1 MSLSK
6 YREKRHAER
15 TPEPFGHAVPVGRS
29 ADGGIFVIQKHAAR
43 RLHYDFRLEMEGVLR
58 SWAVPKGP
66 SLNPA
71 DKHLAVAVED
81 HPLEYG
87 DFEGIIPEG
96 NYGAGSVIVWDR
108 GVYSVLEG
116 EGDAA
121 QAIRNGKVDIELR
134 GFKLNGAFT
143 LVRTG
148 GRRDADTKEK
158 QNWLLIKK
166 RDEYATSSDVL
177 EEHPRSVL
185 SGLTIDEMR
194 DAPSVGQKVISRL
207 ARAKLP
213 ELTHPLKRADFPLML
228 AKLGGDPFDSAGWL
242 FELKYDGV
250 RALAI
255 RDGASAHLYA
265 RSGTDITAR
274 YPEVVLA
281 LNSIPYER
289 FVFDGEIVAQDDNGR
304 PSFQLLQ
311 RRMHVN
317 DPRQIARLSFAVPVR
332 YFVFDLLAFDRFD
345 TRTLPLEERKHRLGE
360 LILGEGPVRYCDH
373 VVERGKDF
381 YAAVAEGGLEGI
393 VGKLRSSPYRGA
405 RNGDWLKIKCPQI
418 QRFVI
423 GGYTAPEGSRTH
435 FGALLLGQ
443 YESDGA
449 LRYTDKVGTGFN
461 RETLRKIHA
470 MLEERAQSAPSF
482 RKAARDEPAPARNAH
497 FTRPDLVCE
506 VKFTEW
512 TDAGGVRQPSFLGL
526 VEGADP
532 HECRYAGPARDSEPP
547 AIVARPRADR
557 GPNEEHAGDRGVAIR
572 QAAAPDEANQ
582 DANAN
587 AGGRNPAER
596 ARRNSASAAAAT
608 VTNPDKVFFPREGYT
623 KGDLVAYYRA
633 ISKWMLPYLKD
644 RPVMLARYPDG
655 IAGKT
660 FYQKDA
666 PAFVPSWIRIE
677 KIWSEESK
685 REIGYFILDS
695 EEALAYVA
703 NLAAIT
709 IHIWSSRITHLERPD
724 WLLFDIDPK
733 GSTTRFAVQVARET
747 AAVLREVGLEPCLK
761 TSGQMGLHV
770 VVGLAPKYT
779 YAQAKMFS
787 ELVAEIVVRR
797 LPKIATI
804 NRNPRS
810 RQGRVYIDYLQLGH
824 GKTIAAPFSVRPLEG
839 APVSA
844 PMKWTEL
851 KPALDPSVYNI
862 KTILPRMTR
871 LKRDPFLDAIEKH
884 ADLESALSELESLL
898 NGNENR
904 AETRPASAGARGIVG

>member
-15 TPEPFGHAVPVGRS
+15 TPEPFGQTVPAARAS
-29 ADGGIFVIQKHAAR
+29 TGGIFVIQKHAAR

-58 SWAVPKGP
+58 SWAVPKGVT
-66 SLNPA
+66 LNPA
-71 DKHLAVAVED
+71 EKHLAVAVED

-87 DFEGIIPEG
+87 DFEGVIPEG

-108 GVYSVLEG
+108 GTYKVVDG
-116 EGDAA
+116 EGGAA
-121 QAIRNGKVDIELR
+121 NAIRNGKIDIELH
-134 GFKLNGAFT
+134 GFKLGGAFT

-148 GRRDADTKEK
+148 GRPGAGPKDQK
-158 QNWLLIKK
+158 NWLLIKK
-166 RDEYATSSDVL
+166 RDNYASSTDVL

-185 SGLTIDEMR
+185 SGLTIEEMR
-194 DAPSVGQKVISRL
+194 DAPSIGRKVIDRL
-207 ARAKLP
+207 AKAKLP
-213 ELTHPLKRADFPLML
+213 QLAGTLKRADFPLML
-228 AKLGGDPFDSAGWL
+228 AKLGADSFDSTGWL

-255 RDGASAHLYA
+255 RDGASSRLYA

-274 YPEVVLA
+274 YPEVVLG
-281 LNSIPYER
+281 LNSLPYER
-289 FVFDGEIVAQDDNGR
+289 FALDGEIVAPDDDGH

-311 RRMHVN
+311 RRMHVT

-345 TRTLPLEERKHRLGE
+345 TRTMPLEERKRNLSH

-373 VVERGKDF
+373 VIERGKDF
-381 YAAVAEGGLEGI
+381 FAAVSEQGLEGI
-393 VGKLRSSPYRGA
+393 VGKVRNSPYRAG
-405 RNGDWLKIKCPQI
+405 RSGDWLKIKCPLI
-418 QRFVI
+418 REFVI
-423 GGYTAPEGSRTH
+423 GGYTDPEGSRTH

-443 YESDGA
+443 YEPDGL

-461 RETLRKIHA
+461 LDTLRKISS
-470 MLEERAQSAPSF
+470 MLQEREQSTSPF
-482 RKAARDEPAPARNAH
+482 RIAVGDEPTPGKSVH
-497 FTRPDLVCE
+497 FVRPELVCK

-512 TDAGGVRQPSFLGL
+512 TNTGGIRQPSFLGL
-526 VEGADP
+526 VKDVDP
-532 HECRYAGPARDSEPP
+532 LKCHYSGPAPESDSAP
-547 AIVARPRADR
+547 IADR
-557 GPNEEHAGDRGVAIR
+557 SSVEHAQEHAGDRGVAIR
-572 QAAAPDEANQ
+572 QAAEVGSDSQ
-582 DANAN
+582 DDSHSNTN
-587 AGGRNPAER
+587 SNSNSNMKKR
-596 ARRNSASAAAAT
+596 ASTDTAT
-608 VTNPDKVFFPREGYT
+608 VTNPDKIFFPKDGYT

-644 RPVMLARYPDG
+644 RPVMLTRYPDG
-655 IAGKT
+655 IAGKM

-677 KIWSEESK
+677 KIWSEDSK

-797 LPKIATI
+797 IPKVATI

-810 RQGRVYIDYLQLGH
+810 REGRVYIDYLQLGH
-824 GKTIAAPFSVRPLEG
+824 GKTIAAPFSVRPLDG
-839 APVSA
+839 APVSS

-851 KPALDPSVYNI
+851 KPSLDPSVYNI
-862 KTILPRMTR
+862 KTIASRMTR

-884 ADLESALSELESLL
+884 ADLESALAKLESLL
-898 NGNENR
+898 NSP
-904 AETRPASAGARGIVG
+904 RPAMNSSA

>member
-15 TPEPFGHAVPVGRS
+15 TPEPFGKAVPTGRPS
-29 ADGGIFVIQKHAAR
+29 TGGIFVIQKHAAR

-87 DFEGIIPEG
+87 DFEGVIPEG
-96 NYGAGSVIVWDR
+96 NYGAGAVIVWDR

-116 EGDAA
+116 EADAA
-121 QAIRNGKVDIELR
+121 DAIRKGKVDINLH

-148 GRRDADTKEK
+148 GRNNADPKDK

-166 RDEYATSSDVL
+166 RDEHAIASDVL

-194 DAPSVGQKVISRL
+194 DAPSVGQRVISRL
-207 ARAKLP
+207 TRMKLP
-213 ELTHPLKRADFPLML
+213 ELASPLKRGDFPLTL
-228 AKLGGDPFDSAGWL
+228 AKLGAESFDSAAWL

-255 RDGASAHLYA
+255 RDGATAHLYA

-281 LNSIPYER
+281 LNSLPYDR
-289 FVFDGEIVAQDDNGR
+289 FVLDGEVVAQSDDGR

-317 DPRQIARLSFAVPVR
+317 DARQIARLSFAVPVR
-332 YFVFDLLAFDRFD
+332 YYVFDLLAFDRFD
-345 TRTLPLEERKHRLGE
+345 TRTLPLEERKQRLSE

-381 YAAVAEGGLEGI
+381 YEAVAEGGFEGI
-393 VGKLRSSPYRGA
+393 VGKLRDSPYRGT
-405 RNGDWLKIKCPQI
+405 RSGDWLKIKCPQTD
-418 QRFVI
+418 RFVI
-423 GGYTAPEGSRTH
+423 GGYTSPEGSRTH

-443 YESDGA
+443 YESEDS

-461 RETLRKIHA
+461 RDTLRKIYS
-470 MLEERAQSAPSF
+470 MLEERAQPASPF
-482 RKAARDEPAPARNAH
+482 RKAASDEPTPGKNVH
-497 FTRPDLVCE
+497 FVRPELVCK
-506 VKFTEW
+506 VRFSEW
-512 TDAGGVRQPSFLGL
+512 TNSGGIRAPSFLGL
-526 VEGADP
+526 VEDVDP
-532 HECRYAGPARDSEPP
+532 HECRYGGPGSDSDTAESGGE
-547 AIVARPRADR
+547 ALADA
-557 GPNEEHAGDRGVAIR
+557 ESAVEHAGDRGVAIR
-572 QAAAPDEANQ
+572 QAAEIEGDA
-582 DANAN
+582 DANSGAHPT
-587 AGGRNPAER
+587 GRIKK
-596 ARRNSASAAAAT
+596 SAASTAT
-608 VTNPDKVFFPREGYT
+608 ATITNPEKIFFPKDGYT
-623 KGDLVAYYRA
+623 KGDLVEYYRA

-644 RPVMLARYPDG
+644 RPVMLTRYPDG
-655 IAGKT
+655 IGGKM

-666 PAFVPSWIRIE
+666 PAFVPSWLRIE
-677 KIWSEESK
+677 KIWSEDSK

-703 NLAAIT
+703 NLAAVT

-733 GSTTRFAVQVARET
+733 GSTTRSAVLVARET
-747 AAVLREVGLEPCLK
+747 AAVLREVGLEACLK

-804 NRNPRS
+804 NRNPRT

-824 GKTIAAPFSVRPLEG
+824 GKTIAAPFSVRPLDG

-851 KPALDPSVYNI
+851 KPTLDPSVYNI
-862 KTILPRMTR
+862 KTIVSRMTR
-871 LKRDPFLDAIEKH
+871 LKSDPFLDAIEKH
-884 ADLESALSELESLL
+884 ADLESALSKLEDLL
-898 NGNENR
+898 SNDENR
-904 AETRPASAGARGIVG
+904 DGTRPAPAGARGAAG

>member
-15 TPEPFGHAVPVGRS
+15 TPEPFGHSVPAARS
-29 ADGGIFVIQKHAAR
+29 SASGIFVIQKHAAR

-58 SWAVPKGP
+58 SWAVPKGVT
-66 SLNPA
+66 LNPA

-87 DFEGIIPEG
+87 DFEGVIPEG

-108 GVYSVLEG
+108 GVYKVVDG
-116 EGDAA
+116 EGGAA
-121 QAIRNGKVDIELR
+121 NAIRNGKVDIELH
-134 GFKLNGAFT
+134 GFKLGGSFT

-148 GRRDADTKEK
+148 GRPGAGPKDQK
-158 QNWLLIKK
+158 NWLLIKK
-166 RDEYATSSDVL
+166 RDEYASSSDVL

-185 SGLTIDEMR
+185 SGLTIEEMR
-194 DAPSVGQKVISRL
+194 DAPSIGRKVVGEL
-207 ARAKLP
+207 AKAKLP
-213 ELTHPLKRADFPLML
+213 EIAGPLKRGDFPLML
-228 AKLGGDPFDSAGWL
+228 AKLGADSFDSPNWL

-255 RDGASAHLYA
+255 RDGATSHLYA
-265 RSGTDITAR
+265 RSGTDITGR

-281 LNSIPYER
+281 LNSLPYER
-289 FVFDGEIVAQDDNGR
+289 FVLDGEIVALDDEGL

-311 RRMHVN
+311 RRMHV
-317 DPRQIARLSFAVPVR
+317 DDAHQVARLSFAVPVR

-345 TRTLPLEERKHRLGE
+345 ARSMPLEGRKHHLRD

-381 YAAVAEGGLEGI
+381 YAAVSEKGLEGI
-393 VGKLRSSPYRGA
+393 IAKLRNSPYRGA
-405 RNGDWLKIKCPQI
+405 RSGDWLKIKCPLIRQ
-418 QRFVI
+418 FVI

-461 RETLRKIHA
+461 HDALRKIHA
-470 MLEERAQSAPSF
+470 MLEERAQSTSPF
-482 RKAARDEPAPARNAH
+482 RNAVPGEPAPEKNAR
-497 FTRPDLVCE
+497 FVRPELVCK

-512 TDAGGVRQPSFLGL
+512 TDSGGIRQPSFLGL
-526 VEGADP
+526 VKDADP
-532 HECRYAGPARDSEPP
+532 GKCHYEGPVADSDPP
-547 AIVARPRADR
+547 APVAKTRTDR
-557 GPNEEHAGDRGVAIR
+557 SPGDEHAGDRGVAIR
-572 QAAAPDEANQ
+572 QAADAGHDTQ
-582 DANAN
+582 DDTNSN
-587 AGGRNPAER
+587 TNSNSNSNMKKR
-596 ARRNSASAAAAT
+596 ASTDAAT
-608 VTNPDKVFFPREGYT
+608 VTNPDKIFFPKEGFT
-623 KGDLVAYYRA
+623 KGELVAYYRA

-644 RPVMLARYPDG
+644 RPVMLTRYPDG
-655 IAGKT
+655 IAGKM

-677 KIWSEESK
+677 KIWSEDSK

-709 IHIWSSRITHLERPD
+709 IHVWSSRITHLERPD

-733 GSTTRFAVQVARET
+733 GSTTKFAVQVARET

-797 LPKIATI
+797 IPKIATI
-804 NRNPRS
+804 NRNPRT
-810 RQGRVYIDYLQLGH
+810 REGRVYIDYLQLGH
-824 GKTIAAPFSVRPLEG
+824 GKTIAAPFSVRPLDG
-839 APVSA
+839 APVSS
-844 PMKWTEL
+844 PMKWPEL
-851 KPALDPSVYNI
+851 KPTLDPSVYNI
-862 KTILPRMTR
+862 KTIAPRMTR

-884 ADLESALSELESLL
+884 AELESALAKLEDLL
-898 NGNENR
+898 NGKH
-904 AETRPASAGARGIVG
+904 

>member
-15 TPEPFGHAVPVGRS
+15 TPEPFGHTVPTGRS
-29 ADGGIFVIQKHAAR
+29 ATGGIFVIQKHAAR

-71 DKHLAVAVED
+71 DKRLAVAVED

-87 DFEGIIPEG
+87 DFEGVIPEG

-108 GVYSVLEG
+108 GVYGVLEG
-116 EGDAA
+116 EGEAA
-121 QAIRNGKVDIELR
+121 QAIRNGKVDIDLH
-134 GFKLNGAFT
+134 GFKLGGAFT

-148 GRRDADTKEK
+148 GRRNTAPQDK

-166 RDEYATSSDVL
+166 RDEYATSADVL

-185 SGLTIDEMR
+185 SGLTIDEIR
-194 DAPSVGQKVISRL
+194 DAPSVGRKVTSRL
-207 ARAKLP
+207 VQAKLP
-213 ELTHPLKRADFPLML
+213 ELASPVKRADFPLML
-228 AKLGGDPFDSAGWL
+228 AKLGGDPFDSSGWL

-255 RDGASAHLYA
+255 RDGATAHLYA
-265 RSGTDITAR
+265 RSGTEITAR

-281 LNSIPYER
+281 LNSLPYER
-289 FVFDGEIVAQDDNGR
+289 FVLDGEIVAHGDDGR

-317 DPRQIARLSFAVPVR
+317 DTRQIARLSFAVPVR

-345 TRTLPLEERKHRLGE
+345 TRTLPLEERKHRVSE

-373 VVERGKDF
+373 VVERGRDF
-381 YAAVAEGGLEGI
+381 YAAVAEKGLEGI
-393 VGKLRSSPYRGA
+393 VGKLRKSPYRGA
-405 RNGDWLKIKCPQI
+405 RSGDWLKIKCPQI
-418 QRFVI
+418 RRFVI

-461 RETLRKIHA
+461 RDTLRKIHA
-470 MLEERAQSAPSF
+470 MLEERAQSASPF
-482 RKAARDEPAPARNAH
+482 RKAALDEPAPARTAR
-497 FTRPDLVCE
+497 FVRPELVCE
-506 VKFTEW
+506 VRFTEW
-512 TDAGGVRQPSFLGL
+512 TNNGGVRHPSFLRL

-532 HECRYAGPARDSEPP
+532 RECRYEGPERDSDPP
-547 AIVARPRADR
+547 AIVAEPRDDR
-557 GPNEEHAGDRGVAIR
+557 GPTEEHAGDRGVAIR
-572 QAAAPDEANQ
+572 QAAEANV
-582 DANAN
+582 DANSN
-587 AGGRNPAER
+587 DIKKDR
-596 ARRNSASAAAAT
+596 ASGAAT
-608 VTNPDKVFFPREGYT
+608 TVSHPDKIFFPRAGYT

-633 ISKWMLPYLKD
+633 ISRWMLPYLKD

-666 PAFVPSWIRIE
+666 PAFVPSWIRTE

-685 REIGYFILDS
+685 REIGYFILDT

-733 GSTTRFAVQVARET
+733 GSTTRLAVQVARET

-779 YAQAKMFS
+779 YEQARMFS
-787 ELVAEIVVRR
+787 ELVAEIVVQRI
-797 LPKIATI
+797 PKIATI

-844 PMKWTEL
+844 PMKWAEL

-871 LKRDPFLDAIEKH
+871 LKRDPFLDALEKH
-884 ADLESALSELESLL
+884 ADLESALAELEGLL
-898 NGNENR
+898 NRNENR
-904 AETRPASAGARGIVG
+904 TGARTTSAKHDLSRQARDL